1 MHDPASR
8 PRRYGSDH
16 RSRGT
21 EGPADA
27 ASITHQEEGAPMTLS
42 PMSPPQSQLSRA
54 SAATDTE
61 VVMAIAHIGR
71 ELKSRER
78 EITEG
83 MTALMAREI
92 DHLDDDPQL
101 VEMLE
106 ASVHGNVATVIH
118 VLINDIPVDHLQ
130 PTTAAVEYARRLAQ
144 RDVPSNSLVR
154 AYHMGQHAML
164 RICHDEIAGRGLP
177 APLTLAV
184 IKRLTEIIYSYVDWI
199 TLYVFDA
206 YEAERTRWMNARGSV
221 RSATLHAVLSADR
234 PDTSTFETETGY
246 RLMQT
251 HLALI
256 LWRPGPEQPSTLNML
271 DTQAR
276 AIAKALHTNGPPIVT
291 AIDRRTVWAWL
302 PFGRC
307 HPATDTTKLRA
318 VVDLTDGTR
327 LAVGLPSHG
336 LEGFRRSHQQAG
348 AAYFIATV
356 PGASSPHP
364 VIGFGDPG
372 VAAASSWPRIW
383 VPPEPGFGR
392 FWGNSPRTPTKRR
405 RCASRSAPTTPK
417 VKAMCTPPR
426 VSPCIATPSN
436 TESRRQS
443 RQPAAPH
450 RPTNSISHW
459 PCRCAV
465 SSARVFF
472 VGPATM
478 PADYPDRGGGGCIRY
493 PRIASAGRTDRV
505 GTPSN
510 FRRLRLRCAVRFGG
524 CGIEQ

>member
-1 MHDPASR
+1 
-8 PRRYGSDH
+8 
-16 RSRGT
+16 
-21 EGPADA
+21 
-27 ASITHQEEGAPMTLS
+27 
-42 PMSPPQSQLSRA
+42 MSPPQSQLSRA

-372 VAAASSWPRIW
+372 VAAVSLLAKDLGSTRAWVREVLGELAEDTDQAATLRLTLSTYYAKGESHVHTAQSLTVHRNTVKYRITKAIAATSS
-383 VPPEPGFGR
+383 
-392 FWGNSPRTPTKRR
+392 
-405 RCASRSAPTTPK
+405 
-417 VKAMCTPPR
+417 
-426 VSPCIATPSN
+426 
-436 TESRRQS
+436 
-443 RQPAAPH
+443 AAPSDKLDIALALQVCRLLGAGVLR
-450 RPTNSISHW
+450 RP
-459 PCRCAV
+459 RDD
-465 SSARVFF
+465 AR
-472 VGPATM
+472 
-478 PADYPDRGGGGCIRY
+478 
-493 PRIASAGRTDRV
+493 
-505 GTPSN
+505 
-510 FRRLRLRCAVRFGG
+510 
-524 CGIEQ
+524 